1 MADSLVV
8 NSKLR
13 EAVKSH
19 DLRMDSSLGDALN
32 EKIAAILKEAAA
44 RAKAN
49 NRGTLRP
56 HDL

>member
-1 MADSLVV
+1 MADSIIV
-8 NSKLR
+8 NSKLK
-13 EAVKSH
+13 EAVKGH
-19 DLRMDSSLGDALN
+19 DLRMDGSLGEALN
-32 EKIAAILKEAAA
+32 AKVAAMLKEAAD

>member
-8 NSKLR
+8 NSKLK
-13 EAVKSH
+13 EAVKAH
-19 DLRMDSSLGDALN
+19 ELRMDSSLGDAVN
-32 EKIAAILKEAAA
+32 EKLAAMIKEAAE

>member
-8 NSKLR
+8 NSKLK
-13 EAVKSH
+13 EAVKGH
-19 DLRMDSSLGDALN
+19 DLRMDSSLGDAMN
-32 EKIAAILKEAAA
+32 EKLNAMIAEAAE